1 MSMKNLKPPKL
12 PKLIDVCVKQFCP
25 STKKKRLFMGRVTQK
40 EYDTFDKDMICTYK
54 EGSDWMDEK

>member
-1 MSMKNLKPPKL
+1 L